1 MDPRVNTPQEGLA
14 QKFQKEQLLAFL
26 MSQNTQ
32 ALLEARGLRDH
43 LQKLTGKAPAAPSD
57 NAASSNAPKL
67 TGALADTVAAFEKK
81 LSAILGG
88 ATGFGAPP
96 SASPTLGR
104 SSGAIA
110 GLYAELDRSDAAPT
124 AAQVTAIA
132 ATEKDSSAVFKLW
145 QDFKSTDL
153 PELNRQLKAAGLPE
167 LQLASVPHVST
178 SDDDGDIE

>member
-26 MSQNTQ
+26 MLQNTQ

-88 ATGFGAPP
+88 ATGFGAPAA
-96 SASPTLGR
+96 SSPTLGR
-104 SSGAIA
+104 ASGAIA

-178 SDDDGDIE
+178 SDDDADIE

>member
-1 MDPRVNTPQEGLA
+1 MDPRVNTPQEGLG

-43 LQKLTGKAPAAPSD
+43 LQKLTGKAPAATAND
-57 NAASSNAPKL
+57 AANSNASKL
-67 TGALADTVAAFEKK
+67 AGPLADAVAAFDKK
-81 LSAILGG
+81 LTTILGG
-88 ATGFGAPP
+88 AGFGAPP
-96 SASPTLGR
+96 SPSPTLGR

-124 AAQVTAIA
+124 ASQLNAIDSAQ
-132 ATEKDSSAVFKLW
+132 KDWEAVSKLW

-153 PELNRQLKAAGLPE
+153 PALNGQLKTAGLPE
-167 LQLASVPHVST
+167 LQLASVPHVS
-178 SDDDGDIE
+178 SSEDVGDIE